1 MNFSIRFYTAKC
13 SREDCID
20 GAMISSA
27 LYYKW
32 EIWIIDASY
41 YISVNNSRP
50 VLPAPGAKFMLWVT
64 IKTHKCH
71 HCSSEGGQQQAF
83 SYLQSWHGPN
93 PIILRESPYT
103 HDSVSSACN
112 QTHSQKLSKASW
124 GCCFWFSRLLD
135 SKNHCN
141 HLTRHKLQSNSSV
154 IFMEII

>member
-1 MNFSIRFYTAKC
+1 MNLSICFYTGKC
-13 SREDCID
+13 SHEDRTE

-41 YISVNNSRP
+41 YISGINSRP

-64 IKTHKCH
+64 IKMHKCH
-71 HCSSEGGQQQAF
+71 HCSSEGGQQQAS
-83 SYLQSWHGPN
+83 SYHQSWHGPN
-93 PIILRESPYT
+93 PIILRDPPPYT

-112 QTHSQKLSKASW
+112 QTHSQKRSKASRS
-124 GCCFWFSRLLD
+124 CCSWFNRLLD

-141 HLTRHKLQSNSSV
+141 HLDLQSNSSV
-154 IFMEII
+154 IFVEMI